1 MIEQYFYFIL
11 NSKVIITY
19 GVTHITLLILKN
31 DNERLKTSLMMP
43 KKRHTD
49 NILEPQSAIWCFKLN
64 ATLVLSVDIQWEFL
78 KTNSIVDIQERESAI
93 F

>member
-49 NILEPQSAIWCFKLN
+49 NILEPQSAI
-64 ATLVLSVDIQWEFL
+64 
-78 KTNSIVDIQERESAI
+78 
-93 F
+93 